1 LYISY
6 RCRKREGAPVVGFQ
20 QGGGAPSIEGGFI
33 LDEETS
39 FWEFQVFGFPFRY
52 HSIILGGF
60 QRYFGGGFIC
70 IESGTISQEEGA
82 PHFGGLLD
90 PWV

>member
-1 LYISY
+1 MWVSN
-6 RCRKREGAPVVGFQ
+6 KRGAPF
-20 QGGGAPSIEGGFI
+20 IEGG
-33 LDEETS
+33 LDLGEEKR
-39 FWEFQVFGFPFRY
+39 FWEFQVLGFLCRC

-90 PWV
+90 PWI